1 MSREN
6 PAIVWELACAMFR
19 DLSGYRGY
27 PKPVDS
33 PGEHHFIRAFQEAVI
48 SVEHAKAVIDSF
60 DQEFPTILRIRES
73 AHKLRPRFESDP
85 LKEKQWEKKYGK
97 PDPNWSRNLL
107 AGSHEQ
113 NKLRMLREAIRD
125 AVYYTE
131 GPGKFRLGQIEDWRE
146 RKADIAFWNHQMKRM
161 CKDHGPELAAFR
173 EELATR
179 GWDDVMKEDWA
190 SEAPVV
196 ALPPAPE
203 FFKKIEQSDIDR
215 AKAALAVEERAEE
228 SGQEME
234 DRWE

>member
-1 MSREN
+1 VNAVVYSVGA
-6 PAIVWELACAMFR
+6 AILR
-19 DLSGYRGY
+19 RLSGYRGY
-27 PKPVDS
+27 PKAGPGEDTFIHALCGCVVSVVHANAVVDS
-33 PGEHHFIRAFQEAVI
+33 FTET
-48 SVEHAKAVIDSF
+48 
-60 DQEFPTILRIRES
+60 FPTVRGIRDV
-73 AHKLRPRFESDP
+73 ALNLRPRFEPQTSE
-85 LKEKQWEKKYGK
+85 KEQWEKKYGK
-97 PDPNWSRNLL
+97 PDPDWSRNLI

-113 NKLRMLREAIRD
+113 NKRRMLWQCIRD

-161 CKDHGPELAAFR
+161 CKDHGPGLATFR

-179 GWDDVMKEDWA
+179 GWEDVMKEDWA

-196 ALPPAPE
+196 ALPPAQE
-203 FFKKIEQSDIDR
+203 FFKKIEQADIDR

-228 SGQEME
+228 SGQERE